1 MTAIA
6 LIRHAP
12 TAWNDEGRIQGHT
25 DIPLSPRGRQMA
37 GTWSLP
43 AELDD
48 FAWVTSP
55 LARARETAALL
66 GAPDPAS
73 DPRLM
78 EADWGEWEGR
88 VLHDL
93 RAELGEALA
102 RNEARGLDLTPP
114 GGERPRDV
122 RDRFAGWAADTA
134 AAGQPTIAVTHNG
147 VLRAAYSLA
156 TGWDMKAKMPVTL
169 GWGVAHLYEAGEDGA
184 FAITRLNIPLTV
196 DQDEDAAK
204 APAP

>member
-12 TAWNDEGRIQGHT
+12 TEWNDEGRIQGHT
-25 DIPLSPRGRQMA
+25 DIPLSPRGRTMA
-37 GTWSLP
+37 RGWTVP
-43 AELDD
+43 PELEG

-55 LARARETAALL
+55 LARTRETAALL
-66 GAPDPAS
+66 GHPDCPA

-78 EADWGEWEGR
+78 EAHWGAWEGR
-88 VLHDL
+88 VLTDL

-102 RNEARGLDLTPP
+102 RNEARGLDLRAP

-122 RDRFAGWAADTA
+122 RDRFAEWAAETA
-134 AAGQPTIAVTHNG
+134 AAGLATLAVTHNG

-156 TGWDMKAKMPVTL
+156 TGWDMKEKMPVTL
-169 GWGVAHLYEAGEDGA
+169 GWGTAHRFEAGPDGA
-184 FAITRLNIPLTV
+184 FAVARLNIPLV
-196 DQDEDAAK
+196 AGHGE
-204 APAP
+204 PAPKARTR

>member
-25 DIPLSPRGRQMA
+25 DIPLSARGREMA
-37 GTWSLP
+37 ETWSLP
-43 AELDD
+43 PELDD

-55 LARARETAALL
+55 LTRARETAVLL
-66 GAPDPAS
+66 GATDPAA

-88 VLHDL
+88 ILHDL
-93 RAELGEALA
+93 RAELGEELV

-122 RDRFAGWAADTA
+122 RDRFAGWAAETA
-134 AAGQPTIAVTHNG
+134 ATGRPTIAVTHNG

-169 GWGVAHLYEAGEDGA
+169 GWGVAHLYEAGGDGA

-196 DQDEDAAK
+196 EQEEDAPK
-204 APAP
+204 VHTP

>member
-1 MTAIA
+1 VTAIA

-25 DIPLSPRGRQMA
+25 DIPLSARGREMA
-37 GTWSLP
+37 ETWSLP
-43 AELDD
+43 PELDD

-55 LARARETAALL
+55 LTRARETAVLL
-66 GAPDPAS
+66 GATDPAA

-88 VLHDL
+88 ILHDL
-93 RAELGEALA
+93 RAELGEELV

-122 RDRFAGWAADTA
+122 RDRFAGWAAETA
-134 AAGQPTIAVTHNG
+134 ATGRPTIAVTHNG

-169 GWGVAHLYEAGEDGA
+169 GWGVAHLYEAGGDGA

-196 DQDEDAAK
+196 EQEEDAPK
-204 APAP
+204 VHTP